1 MAYAIL
7 RAEKITS
14 HTSATSRTQHNYRT
28 QETPNADSDQFSRN
42 QELINHD
49 KHNYWD
55 LAAERIAELELTRLR
70 KDAVR
75 CVELLLTGSPE
86 AFERDANGR
95 ADDMQDSPWLKDNL
109 HFLQQRFGERNV
121 IGCVLHQDEVT
132 PHIHAVVVPVT
143 EDGRL
148 SARDVFSPTRL
159 RQLQT
164 EYAKS
169 MAPYGMERG
178 VEYSTAIHEDVRRH
192 HGAQRTTK
200 QQLAEVAAPLEYKPF
215 QIAEVKF
222 KDLTNPQAYL
232 RREQDRMNAHL
243 AEQVAAVNA
252 KLAEVATI
260 AAANTLERERAK
272 VLEQRLANNQKQ
284 HGKRYDDLSRAQ
296 RELGEK
302 NHALSKLHTR
312 FDHVVMQAAQG
323 EPLPPAL
330 SDWAAK
336 TRAESLQRAERVATV
351 VLRYPI
357 TSAQQLTEGL
367 KSQGFTVHDVAA
379 EHPMVRDEKTQVR
392 FPLTE
397 LRPNGQDLTEALNQA
412 IERTKQEDEQ
422 ARRRELAQ
430 QPGTMHASIEARDAE
445 QAGRIQAALEQR
457 GANVWHVQA
466 LPDNRVD
473 IQVSYVFDWQTIEGI
488 SRVLDKV
495 KHTAD
500 ATLEESYAHWQA
512 RTGAVRA
519 AERTREER
527 GRSDQE
533 MER

>member
-95 ADDMQDSPWLKDNL
+95 ANDMQDSPWLKDNL

-200 QQLAEVAAPLEYKPF
+200 QQLAEVATPLEYKPF
-215 QIAEVKF
+215 QIADVKF

-252 KLAEVATI
+252 KLVEVATI

-284 HGKRYDDLSRAQ
+284 HGKRFDDLSRTQ

-323 EPLPPAL
+323 EPLPQAL

-336 TRAESLQRAERVATV
+336 TRAESLQRAERVAAT
-351 VLRYPI
+351 VLRHPI
-357 TSAQQLTEGL
+357 TNAQQLMAGL
-367 KSQGFTVHDVAA
+367 KSQGFAVYKPDA
-379 EHPMVRDEKTQVR
+379 EQLTVRDEKTQVR
-392 FPLTE
+392 FPLSE
-397 LRPNGQDLTEALNQA
+397 LRPNGQDLGDAINQA

-430 QPGTMHASIEARDAE
+430 QPGVMRAAITARNDE
-445 QAGRIQAALEQR
+445 QAGRIQAALEQS
-457 GANVWHVQA
+457 GANVWQVQA
-466 LPDNRVD
+466 LADKRVE
-473 IQVSYVFDWQTIEGI
+473 ILVSYHFDWKTIEGI
-488 SRVLDKV
+488 SQVLDKA
-495 KHTAD
+495 KRTAD
-500 ATLEESYAHWQA
+500 VRLEESYAHWQK
-512 RTGAVRA
+512 RTGSVKAL
-519 AERTREER
+519 ERERGAR
-527 GRSDQE
+527 GRSEQDL
-533 MER
+533 ER